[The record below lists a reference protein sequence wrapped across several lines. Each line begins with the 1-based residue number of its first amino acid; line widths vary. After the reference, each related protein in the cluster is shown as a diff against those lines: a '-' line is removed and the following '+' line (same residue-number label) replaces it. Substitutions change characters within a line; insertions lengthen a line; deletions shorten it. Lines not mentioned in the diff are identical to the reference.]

1 MRTGDAVMGRSGPTR
16 RGTLGTG
23 LLWVMLGLVGMA
35 SAPAARAQAP
45 PAAEALKPYLQVN
58 PIPGDAQTVR
68 AFFSPGCSYSKLYF
82 PFFKNLGA
90 TLPQGKTFE
99 FTPLVNTADGVS
111 YALSFLAVRTYY
123 PAYVNNFVE
132 ASLIGVQD
140 KGLSTRNWAAIER
153 IGKAAHV
160 PVSVPRLV
168 QQHGDELRTAL
179 AASLLRQK
187 GLAVTNTPAV
197 SVAGTYIVT
206 PEFTNGDVSLFSQ
219 LVNGLISMQ

>member
-1 MRTGDAVMGRSGPTR
+1 MSLTR
-16 RGTLGTG
+16 RSLVCRS
-23 LLWVMLGLVGMA
+23 LLCILFGIAVLLA
-35 SAPAARAQAP
+35 ATAPARAQSP
-45 PAAEALKPYLQVN
+45 PAAEALKPYLQVK
-58 PIPGDAQTVR
+58 PVAGDAETVR
-68 AFFSPGCSYSKLYF
+68 AFFSPSCSYSKMYF
-82 PFFKNLGA
+82 PFFKNLAA
-90 TLPQGKTFE
+90 TMPAGKTFE
-99 FTPLVNTADGVS
+99 FTPLVNRGDGVS

-153 IGKAAHV
+153 IGKAAHL
-160 PVSVPRLV
+160 PVSLPALV
-168 QQHGDELRTAL
+168 QVHSADLTKALTAAL
-179 AASLLRQK
+179 QVQQ
-187 GLAVTNTPAV
+187 GLGVTNTPAV